1 LPHGAHC
8 EITPLKRIR
17 QCRWKR
23 LRNMTFEMPRYR
35 RPEFQSEPYRSYPDA
50 ALAPVSRA
58 GVAPEG
64 FHATTIYPEYI
75 KIDGEWVLL
84 EESRMDSVVV
94 VNAGRPEVKEFRRL
108 EPGERVVLGRTEDGS
123 EGVMVHSGG
132 FEALDGPGEPFV
144 FRTGRTRETSYSMDY
159 DRLYDLLE
167 YERMNG
173 YVVWV
178 LGPAVVFD
186 FDSRE
191 AMVGLIDSGFVH
203 AILAGNALAAHDM
216 EASVF
221 RTALG
226 QDIYSQELAPNGH
239 YNHLEVINRARDA
252 GSVEALIE
260 SGQVSDGIVHACVKK
275 KVPLVIAGS
284 IRDDGPVPSA
294 VGDAYSAQDAMR
306 RHARKATTVIGLATQ
321 LHSIA
326 TGNMTPCY
334 QVADG
339 EVRPVFIYIVDVSEF
354 AVNKLRDR
362 GTLEVISIVTNVQDF
377 LVNLGRK
384 LL

>member
-1 LPHGAHC
+1 MAF
-8 EITPLKRIR
+8 K
-17 QCRWKR
+17 
-23 LRNMTFEMPRYR
+23 MPEYR
-35 RPEFQSEPYRSYPDA
+35 KPDLESEPFTSFPDA
-50 ALAPVSRA
+50 ALAPVEKA

-75 KIDGEWVLL
+75 KLAGEWALL
-84 EESRMDSVVV
+84 RMSRMDSVVV
-94 VNAGRPEVKEFRRL
+94 VTGGEPEVKEFRRL
-108 EPGERVVLGRTEDGS
+108 EAGEDVVLGRTEDGS
-123 EGVMVHSGG
+123 EGIIVHSGG
-132 FEALDGPGEPFV
+132 FDTADGPTEQFV

-167 YERMNG
+167 YEKENG

-186 FDSRE
+186 HDSRE
-191 AMVGLIDSGFVH
+191 AMVGLIEKGFAH
-203 AILAGNALAAHDM
+203 AVLAGNALAAHDM
-216 EASVF
+216 EAAVF

-226 QDIYSQELAPNGH
+226 QDVYTQQCAPNGH
-239 YNHLEVINRARDA
+239 YNHLDVINRARA
-252 GSVEALIE
+252 EGSIEALMN
-260 SGQVSDGIVHACVKK
+260 SGVIKDGIVRACAMKD
-275 KVPLVIAGS
+275 VPLVIAGS
-284 IRDDGPVPSA
+284 IRDDGPVPQA
-294 VGDAYSAQDAMR
+294 IPDVYEAQDAMR
-306 RHARKATTVIGLATQ
+306 RHCSRATTLIGLATQ

-326 TGNMTPCY
+326 AGNMTPCY
-334 QVADG
+334 QVVDG

-377 LVNLGRK
+377 LVNLWRR

>member
-1 LPHGAHC
+1 MPPGLLC
-8 EITPLKRIR
+8 EIKLLKRTTYR
-17 QCRWKR
+17 KKAVDMAFQ
-23 LRNMTFEMPRYR
+23 MPRYR
-35 RPEFQSEPYRSYPDA
+35 APELDREPYSSCPDA
-50 ALAPVSRA
+50 ALAPVVKS

-64 FHATTIYPEYI
+64 FHATTIYPEYV
-75 KIDGEWVLL
+75 KTGGEWALL

-94 VNAGRPEVKEFRRL
+94 VSSGKPEVKEFRRL
-108 EPGERVVLGRTEDGS
+108 EPGDRVVMGRTEDGS
-123 EGVMVHSGG
+123 EGVLVHSGG
-132 FEALDGPGEPFV
+132 FEVPDGPDEPFV

-167 YERMNG
+167 YERVNG

-191 AMVGLIDSGFVH
+191 AMVGLVNNGFVH
-203 AILAGNALAAHDM
+203 AVLAGNALAAHDM

-226 QDIYSQELAPNGH
+226 QDIYSQECAPNGH
-239 YNHLEVINRARDA
+239 YNHLEVINRARAA
-252 GSVEALIE
+252 GSIEALIE
-260 SGQVSDGIVHACVKK
+260 SGQVSDGIVHACVKQG
-275 KVPLVIAGS
+275 VPLVIAGS

-294 VGDAYSAQDAMR
+294 VADAYAAQDVMR
-306 RHARKATTVIGLATQ
+306 RHARQATTVIGLATQ

-326 TGNMTPCY
+326 AGNMTPCY
-334 QVADG
+334 QVEDG